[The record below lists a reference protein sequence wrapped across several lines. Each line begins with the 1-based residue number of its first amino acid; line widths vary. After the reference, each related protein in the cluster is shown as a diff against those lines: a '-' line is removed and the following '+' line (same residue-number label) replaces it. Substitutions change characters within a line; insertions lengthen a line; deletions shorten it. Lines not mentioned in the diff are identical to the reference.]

1 MNEFLAAGY
10 KKDLVLAAVEARKYA
25 YAPYSKFTVGAA
37 LQTQSGRIYTGCNI
51 ESAAY
56 SPTICAE
63 RTAVFKAVSEGYKNF
78 RSIAIVGG
86 KAGESSKFC
95 PPCGVCLQVLLE
107 FCDPDTFE
115 VLLSQDDFHTRAY
128 MLSELMPEGF
138 RPEHLL

>member
-25 YAPYSKFTVGAA
+25 YAPYSKFAVGAA

-51 ESAAY
+51 ESASY

-63 RTAVFKAVSEGYKNF
+63 RTAVFKAVSEGYKSF
-78 RSIAIVGG
+78 RSIAIIGG
-86 KAGESSKFC
+86 KMGEGSRIC
-95 PPCGVCLQVLLE
+95 PHCGVCLQVLLE

-115 VLLSQDDFHTRAY
+115 VLLSQEDFHTRSY
-128 MLSELMPEGF
+128 LLSELIPEGF
-138 RPEHLL
+138 RPERVL

>member
-10 KKDLVLAAVEARKYA
+10 KKDLVLAALEARKNA

-37 LQTQSGRIYTGCNI
+37 VQTQSGRIYTGCNI
-51 ESAAY
+51 ESASY

-63 RTAVFKAVSEGYKNF
+63 RTAIFKAVSEGYKNF

-86 KAGESSKFC
+86 KMDEDSGIC
-95 PPCGVCLQVLLE
+95 PPCGVCLQVFLE

-115 VLLSQDDFHTRAY
+115 VLLSQEDFHTRSY
-128 MLSELMPEGF
+128 LLSELIPEGF
-138 RPEHLL
+138 RPERVL

>member
-51 ESAAY
+51 ESASY

-63 RTAVFKAVSEGYKNF
+63 RTAVFKAVSEGYKSF
-78 RSIAIVGG
+78 RSIAIIGG
-86 KAGESSKFC
+86 KMGEGGSIC

-115 VLLSQDDFHTRAY
+115 VLLSQEDFHTRSY
-128 MLSELMPEGF
+128 LLSELIPEGF
-138 RPEHLL
+138 RPERIL